1 MKTLLA
7 AFAVLLIAVGIAF
20 AVVPRATLPSTA
32 EDAKRRIASLIDDL
46 GPAAVEVAD
55 GASRMFED
63 LRQRVERGGRELFN
77 SDEEPRVAQSPA
89 VKVFRPNVSGRA
101 RVVDGDTLEIGRTRV
116 RLHGIDAPESRQ
128 SCLADGR
135 RWPCGERAT
144 RALDQRIGSRTVSC
158 EERDRDRYG
167 RSVAVCRAAGEDL
180 NAWMVREGWAL
191 AYRRYSR
198 AYFAEESS
206 ARAARRGM
214 WRGDFVA
221 PWDWRRGER
230 LAGATAGS
238 VQGPDRGCRIKGNIG
253 RDGSRIYHVPGGQ
266 FYDRTRIDTARGERW
281 FCTEVEARGAGW
293 RRSRR

>member
-1 MKTLLA
+1 M
-7 AFAVLLIAVGIAF
+7 
-20 AVVPRATLPSTA
+20 
-32 EDAKRRIASLIDDL
+32 
-46 GPAAVEVAD
+46 EVAD

-63 LRQRVERGGRELFN
+63 LRQSVERGGRELFVTE
-77 SDEEPRVAQSPA
+77 EEPRVAERPS

-101 RVVDGDTLEIGRTRV
+101 RVVDGDTLDIGRTRV

-180 NAWMVREGWAL
+180 NAWMVRAGWAI

-198 AYFAEESS
+198 TYVAEESS
-206 ARAARRGM
+206 ARAARRGL

-230 LAGATAGS
+230 LAGAGGGS
-238 VQGPDRGCRIKGNIG
+238 VQSAGRGCRIKGNIG

-266 FYDRTRIDTARGERW
+266 FYNRTRIDTTRGERW
-281 FCTEVEARGAGW
+281 FCTEGEAWAAGW